1 MWTHK
6 LGEAKPQGISRA
18 AQTTLVRLMES
29 QIWPL
34 PAVSVAQKRNNG
46 LCPPFC
52 LGEICPPAL
61 ALMPDTSLPPHMPLV
76 PFKLLPQCLSSEGV
90 NVSKSMCKPFK
101 RHCLGLRE
109 FLSPTRALLVCT
121 ARSNGSLSSLHWSP
135 GLGGLIGAG
144 TLSSRDNPPKF
155 LAMTRGCGTSL
166 FCVSMSLHLLPV

>member
-1 MWTHK
+1 M
-6 LGEAKPQGISRA
+6 GELEPQGFPRVEQTMRA
-18 AQTTLVRLMES
+18 RLMDS

-121 ARSNGSLSSLHWSP
+121 ARSNGACLPCTGVLGWGALLGLVPLAPEITLLNLSLIHISEPTRRKETSRMPSS
-135 GLGGLIGAG
+135 A
-144 TLSSRDNPPKF
+144 
-155 LAMTRGCGTSL
+155 
-166 FCVSMSLHLLPV
+166 